1 MARSLCSLPALSARG
16 SPIRSSLSSISNSDP
31 CAKASAR
38 LPIFAAAGAIL
49 FYFLSVL
56 WNSAVERDHPKWR
69 LRSAKPLAGVAEP
82 APLDISTRAFLSGA
96 LQKSASTALGRS
108 LWVFPF
114 SVRAKNQLLFSLF
127 GVSGAPEHRD
137 RPRRTIV
144 RALLYR

>member
-1 MARSLCSLPALSARG
+1 MRQ
-16 SPIRSSLSSISNSDP
+16 SLS
-31 CAKASAR
+31 C

-82 APLDISTRAFLSGA
+82 APLDLSTRAFLSGA
-96 LQKSASTALGRS
+96 LQKSASTTLGRS

-127 GVSGAPEHRD
+127 GVSGAPNILIGRD
-137 RPRRTIV
+137 GQ
-144 RALLYR
+144 